1 MPPPLLSLQ
10 NTDQVEYVLQLGALS
25 VIPYVAEMV
34 LEHGVVRA
42 ALNLLHQVCR
52 CFELANA
59 RMNYLNWG

>member
-1 MPPPLLSLQ
+1 MMTLPSDFPPYQ

-42 ALNLLHQVCR
+42 ILRLLHQVHIQ
-52 CFELANA
+52 FHPHNQVH
-59 RMNYLNWG
+59 Y